1 MGKVITTEMIISDIA
16 IRELIIE
23 INSSLIDGND
33 DIFIE
38 KEKAKANNK
47 IRYFAKQKSNY
58 KSKRKK

>member
-1 MGKVITTEMIISDIA
+1 MIISDIA

-38 KEKAKANNK
+38 KEKANNK
-47 IRYFAKQKSNY
+47 IRYFDKQKSNY
-58 KSKRKK
+58 MSKRK

>member
-38 KEKAKANNK
+38 KEKANNK
-47 IRYFAKQKSNY
+47 IRYFTKQKSNY

>member
-1 MGKVITTEMIISDIA
+1 MIISDIA

-38 KEKAKANNK
+38 KEKAKVNNK
-47 IRYFAKQKSNY
+47 IRYFAKPKSNY
-58 KSKRKK
+58 KNKGK

>member
-1 MGKVITTEMIISDIA
+1 MGKVITAEMIISDIA

-38 KEKAKANNK
+38 KEKANNK
-47 IRYFAKQKSNY
+47 IRYFGKQKSNY

>member
-1 MGKVITTEMIISDIA
+1 VGKVITTEMIISDIA

-38 KEKAKANNK
+38 KEKANNK

>member
-38 KEKAKANNK
+38 KEKANNK
-47 IRYFAKQKSNY
+47 IRYFTKPKSNY
-58 KSKRKK
+58 KNKGK

>member
-38 KEKAKANNK
+38 KTNNK

>member
-33 DIFIE
+33 DILFE
-38 KEKAKANNK
+38 KEKANNK